1 MTTFSTPTTNPPAE
15 QRTLHRITFGRAT
28 VTYEV
33 GFKSIRN
40 GHRRE
45 CSSKGSSTRL
55 LGATLAGSL
64 RWPIPNTFE
73 PDLRD
78 GRAALTRSPIKGDVD
93 AEFCLVGINLC
104 RATTVDY
111 PGKDTWETIYQRG
124 QILPVFFIN
133 HDYLILRLLT
143 IGMSA
148 MKKRKLNGTPPD
160 SKEADTASAVDE
172 SENTSNDG
180 IEAKGTL
187 QRGTGSVEP
196 APAVTKSFKDLG
208 IIDSLCEACTALGYK
223 APTPIQTESIPL
235 ALEGRDLIGLAETGS
250 GKTAAFAIPI
260 LQGTQFEP
268 IASPLLLTPFKAL
281 MDKPQPLFGLVLAP
295 TRELAYQISQAFEAL
310 GSLISVRC
318 AVIVG
323 GMDMV
328 PQAIALGKK
337 PHIVVATPGRLL
349 DHLEN
354 TKGFSLRNLKYL
366 VMDEAD
372 RLLDLDFGPIL
383 DKILKVL
390 PRERRT
396 YLFSATMTSK
406 VESLQRASLSNP
418 LRVSISTNKYQTVS
432 TLLQSYLFFPHKH
445 KDIYLVY
452 LLNEFAGQSAIVFTR
467 TVNET
472 QRLAI
477 LLRSLGFGAI
487 PLHGQLSQ
495 SARLGALGKFRA
507 GSREI
512 LVATDVAARGLDIP
526 SVDIV
531 LNFDLPPDSKTYIHR
546 VGRTARAG
554 KSGHAISLVTQYD
567 VEVWLRIEAALG
579 KKLPE
584 YETVKEEV
592 MVFSERV
599 NNAQRDAVRQMK
611 DLHEKRGT
619 KGATLR
625 GRKPGI
631 GGKGGKRGRDEM
643 DRDEG

>member
-1 MTTFSTPTTNPPAE
+1 
-15 QRTLHRITFGRAT
+15 
-28 VTYEV
+28 
-33 GFKSIRN
+33 
-40 GHRRE
+40 
-45 CSSKGSSTRL
+45 
-55 LGATLAGSL
+55 
-64 RWPIPNTFE
+64 
-73 PDLRD
+73 
-78 GRAALTRSPIKGDVD
+78 
-93 AEFCLVGINLC
+93 
-104 RATTVDY
+104 
-111 PGKDTWETIYQRG
+111 
-124 QILPVFFIN
+124 
-133 HDYLILRLLT
+133 
-143 IGMSA
+143 
-148 MKKRKLNGTPPD
+148 
-160 SKEADTASAVDE
+160 
-172 SENTSNDG
+172 
-180 IEAKGTL
+180 
-187 QRGTGSVEP
+187 
-196 APAVTKSFKDLG
+196 
-208 IIDSLCEACTALGYK
+208 
-223 APTPIQTESIPL
+223 
-235 ALEGRDLIGLAETGS
+235 
-250 GKTAAFAIPI
+250 
-260 LQGTQFEP
+260 
-268 IASPLLLTPFKAL
+268 
-281 MDKPQPLFGLVLAP
+281 MDKPQSLFGLIIAP
-295 TRELAYQISQAFEAL
+295 TRELAYQIGQAFEAL

-318 AVIVG
+318 TVLVG
-323 GMDMV
+323 GLDMV
-328 PQAIALGKK
+328 PQSIALGKK

-354 TKGFSLRNLKYL
+354 TKGFSLRSLKYL

-396 YLFSATMTSK
+396 YLFSATMSSK

-418 LRVSISTNKYQTVS
+418 VRVSVSSNKYQTVA
-432 TLLQSYLFFPHKH
+432 TLLQSYLFLPHKH
-445 KDIYLVY
+445 KDIYLVF

-477 LLRSLGFGAI
+477 LLRTLGFGAI

-507 GSREI
+507 RSRDI

-579 KKLPE
+579 KKLGA

-592 MVFSERV
+592 MVLNERV
-599 NNAQRDAVRQMK
+599 SEAQRHAVTEMK

-619 KGATLR
+619 RGATLR
-625 GRKPGI
+625 GRRPANGA
-631 GGKGGKRGRDEM
+631 KRSRDEM
-643 DRDEG
+643 DREEG